1 MRRLL
6 LFLLTVFSVSLIWAD
21 PVTVKSGSV
30 AIFKKQ
36 AKALL
41 EIDYASAM
49 VKDQTLNDYLAGRGD
64 DFVRDWPEDSKKAA
78 EYFIVRFNKKN
89 DEGMQ
94 LTSNA
99 SDASYKMIIH
109 VNKLDMGNGAGFFIP
124 WASTK
129 AGGII
134 VSGDVDVVSLK
145 TNKVLCELA
154 VDEVKGIS
162 SPSETIRLGMAY
174 FELANRIFKLVKKCD
189 DSIPSD
195 DGGIEVASSDNS
207 VSIKEETS
215 TKGKETLAKEGSQ
228 PVKKVAPA
236 SKSLPSEAVLK
247 AKSNLTLKRGVGGSF
262 ACLKGENRMS
272 VYLDFSNATI
282 DNKTEED
289 FIYYMANTVR
299 EKERDANFAETWE
312 NEIKSQLTSTFIS
325 NANEELA
332 DEDYSL
338 RLTSQQ
344 GCNYT
349 LKVAVNSIDDNGNNE
364 CDYLIVNTATGEVM
378 AHIEMEAKGGRI
390 GRYVGLLDDGFST
403 AGEDFGSEL
412 VDELDDLK

>member
-6 LFLLTVFSVSLIWAD
+6 LFLLTVFSVSMIWAD

-41 EIDYASAM
+41 EIDYASTM

-109 VNKLDMGNGAGFFIP
+109 VNKLDMGNAASGFIP
-124 WASTK
+124 WASMR
-129 AGGII
+129 AGGVI
-134 VSGDVDVVSLK
+134 VSGEVDLVSLK
-145 TNKVLCELA
+145 TNKVLCELV

-162 SPSETIRLGMAY
+162 NPSETIRLGMAY
-174 FELANRIFKLVKKCD
+174 FELANRIFKLAKKCD
-189 DSIPSD
+189 DPIPSD
-195 DGGIEVASSDNS
+195 DGGIEATSSDNS
-207 VSIKEETS
+207 ASVKEENL
-215 TKGKETLAKEGSQ
+215 TKEKEIQVKEKSQ
-228 PVKKVAPA
+228 SVKKVAPA
-236 SKSLPSEAVLK
+236 SKNLPSEAVLK
-247 AKSNLTLKRGVGGSF
+247 AKSNLTLKRGAGGSF
-262 ACLKGENRMS
+262 ACLDGENRMS
-272 VYLDFSNATI
+272 VYLDFSGATI

-289 FIYYMANTVR
+289 FIYYMTNTVR

-312 NEIKSQLTSTFIS
+312 NEIKPQLTSTFIS
-325 NANEELA
+325 NANEELG
-332 DEDYSL
+332 DEDYLL

-344 GCNYT
+344 GSAYT
-349 LKVAVNSIDDNGNNE
+349 LKVVVNSIDDNGNNE
-364 CDYLIVNTATGEVM
+364 CDYLIVNTMTGEVM
-378 AHIEMEAKGGRI
+378 AHIKMEAKGGRV
-390 GRYVGLLDDGFST
+390 GRYIGLLDDGFSA